1 MLHMDDNLLLPDD
14 SRPVRSD
21 AVKNHALLLETAQR
35 LIVEQGLENVSM
47 SDIAE
52 AAGVG
57 KGTLYR
63 NFRNKSDLAH
73 TLLDQEQ
80 RDLQTR
86 ALRRFQNNGDPLE
99 DLRWFLEQ
107 VIGFVERNSPL
118 LCVAAQEGV
127 TAVLDA
133 PPHRWWRQSI
143 RGLLMRI
150 QPHPAVDIDY
160 LADMLYVMCEV
171 HTIYFQKQTLGYDTA
186 RILQNLNNL
195 LSTIYP

>member
-1 MLHMDDNLLLPDD
+1 MDENLLLPDE

-35 LIVEQGLENVSM
+35 LIAEQGLENISM

-73 TLLDQEQ
+73 TLLDEEQ

-107 VIGFVERNSPL
+107 IITFVERNSPL

-133 PPHRWWRQSI
+133 P
-143 RGLLMRI
+143 RGLLLRI
-150 QPHPAVDIDY
+150 QPRPAVDIDY

-171 HTIYFQKQTLGYDTA
+171 HTIYFQKQTLGYDTT
-186 RILQNLNNL
+186 RILQNLNAL
-195 LSTIYP
+195 LTTLYP

>member
-1 MLHMDDNLLLPDD
+1 MDNNLLLPDEP
-14 SRPVRSD
+14 RPARSD

-35 LIVEQGLENVSM
+35 LIDEQGLENLSM

-63 NFRNKSDLAH
+63 NFRNKSDLAYA
-73 TLLDQEQ
+73 LLDQEQ
-80 RDLQTR
+80 RDLQAR
-86 ALRRFQNNGDPLE
+86 ALRRFQNQGDPLE

-118 LCVAAQEGV
+118 LCVAAREGV
-127 TAVLDA
+127 GGLDA

-143 RGLLMRI
+143 RGLLLRV
-150 QPHPAVDIDY
+150 QPYPAVDIDY
-160 LADMLYVMCEV
+160 LAGMLYVMCEV
-171 HTIYFQKQTLGYDTA
+171 HTILFQRRVLGYSTA
-186 RILQNLNNL
+186 QILDNLNRL
-195 LSTIYP
+195 LSTLYPKTD

>member
-1 MLHMDDNLLLPDD
+1 MDNNLLLPDE
-14 SRPVRSD
+14 SRPARSD
-21 AVKNHALLLETAQR
+21 AIKNHALLLETAQR
-35 LIVEQGLENVSM
+35 LIAEQGLENVSM

-73 TLLDQEQ
+73 TLLDEEQ

-107 VIGFVERNSPL
+107 VIAFVERNAEL
-118 LCVAAQEGV
+118 LCVAAKEGV
-127 TAVLDA
+127 TVLDA

-150 QPHPAVDIDY
+150 EPRPAVDIDY

-186 RILQNLNNL
+186 RILRNLNAL
-195 LSTIYP
+195 LDTLYS

>member
-1 MLHMDDNLLLPDD
+1 MDDNLLLPDD
-14 SRPVRSD
+14 SRPARSD

-35 LIVEQGLENVSM
+35 LIDEQGLENVSM

-73 TLLDQEQ
+73 ALLDQEQ

-86 ALRRFQNNGDPLE
+86 ALRRFQNNGDALE

-107 VIGFVERNSPL
+107 LITFVDHNSPI

-143 RGLLMRI
+143 RGLLMRV
-150 QPHPAVDIDY
+150 QPHPSVDIDY

-171 HTIYFQKQTLGYDTA
+171 HTIYFQKQTLGYDTN